1 MKWSITSERV
11 RETFKGLETGDGA
24 AFFKHVA
31 DDVDWIVE
39 GDALSGCSLHRQEEG
54 QIVPFL
60 TTLTDGYKLN
70 GWHAEIDARLRA
82 GSYSLPLH
90 GVSVVFEPLAPV
102 PRDFF

>member
-1 MKWSITSERV
+1 
-11 RETFKGLETGDGA
+11 
-24 AFFKHVA
+24 
-31 DDVDWIVE
+31 
-39 GDALSGCSLHRQEEG
+39 
-54 QIVPFL
+54 VPFL